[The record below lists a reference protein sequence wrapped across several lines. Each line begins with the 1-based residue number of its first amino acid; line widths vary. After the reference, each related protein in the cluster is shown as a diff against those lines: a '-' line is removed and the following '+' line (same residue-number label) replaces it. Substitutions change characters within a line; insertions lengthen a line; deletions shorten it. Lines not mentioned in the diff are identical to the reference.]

1 VVLFA
6 AGLSIGISNSP
17 HQFQSSDLGIGDA
30 GNGYHGMFALLLMV
44 RPPSADNMGCQ
55 ISLRDRKG
63 IVVIQLTRL
72 NGNPIALNSD
82 LIKFVENA
90 PDTVITLIN
99 GEKIIVRETSD
110 DVIHRILG
118 FRRAVMAGLPSWSG
132 TEVNSATLHP
142 QENHPNRPPEAFRR
156 G

>member
-1 VVLFA
+1 
-6 AGLSIGISNSP
+6 
-17 HQFQSSDLGIGDA
+17 
-30 GNGYHGMFALLLMV
+30 MV
-44 RPPSADNMGCQ
+44 RPPSADKRAADF
-55 ISLRDRKG
+55 SPDPKG

-99 GEKIIVRETSD
+99 GEKIIVRESSD
-110 DVIHRILG
+110 DVIHKILD
-118 FRRAVMAGLPSWSG
+118 FRRAVMAGLPSWG
-132 TEVNSATLHP
+132 GGADVSAAALHP
-142 QENHPNRPPEAFRR
+142 QENHPNRTPEAFRR

>member
-1 VVLFA
+1 MPIKEHRKLY
-6 AGLSIGISNSP
+6 P
-17 HQFQSSDLGIGDA
+17 
-30 GNGYHGMFALLLMV
+30 
-44 RPPSADNMGCQ
+44 R
-55 ISLRDRKG
+55 RKG
-63 IVVIQLTRL
+63 IVLIQLTRL

-110 DVIHRILG
+110 DVIHRIVD
-118 FRRAVMAGLPSWSG
+118 FRRSVMAGLPSWSG
-132 TEVNSATLHP
+132 SDVSSAVVSPHDSHP
-142 QENHPNRPPEAFRR
+142 TRASGGFRR

>member
-1 VVLFA
+1 
-6 AGLSIGISNSP
+6 
-17 HQFQSSDLGIGDA
+17 
-30 GNGYHGMFALLLMV
+30 MV
-44 RPPSADNMGCQ
+44 RPPSADKWAADF
-55 ISLRDRKG
+55 SPHPKG

-82 LIKFVENA
+82 LVKFVENA

-110 DVIHRILG
+110 DVIHRILD
-118 FRRAVMAGLPSWSG
+118 FRRAVMAGLPSWG
-132 TEVNSATLHP
+132 GAADLNSATLHP
-142 QENHPNRPPEAFRR
+142 QENHPNRTPEAFRR

>member
-1 VVLFA
+1 MLLRACVSAFPLSSINFPLVTLVSMTPVTVTCPLSFLLMI
-6 AGLSIGISNSP
+6 GLSN
-17 HQFQSSDLGIGDA
+17 
-30 GNGYHGMFALLLMV
+30 
-44 RPPSADNMGCQ
+44 ADKGAPE
-55 ISLRDRKG
+55 LYPRRKG
-63 IVVIQLTRL
+63 IVLIQLTRL

-110 DVIHRILG
+110 DVIHRIVD
-118 FRRAVMAGLPSWSG
+118 FRRSVMAGLPSWSG
-132 TEVNSATLHP
+132 SDVNSAILRPQDPHP
-142 QENHPNRPPEAFRR
+142 ARSPEGFRR

>member
-1 VVLFA
+1 
-6 AGLSIGISNSP
+6 
-17 HQFQSSDLGIGDA
+17 
-30 GNGYHGMFALLLMV
+30 MV
-44 RPPSADNMGCQ
+44 RPPSADKWAADF
-55 ISLRDRKG
+55 SPDPKG
-63 IVVIQLTRL
+63 IFVIQLTRL

-110 DVIHRILG
+110 DVIHRILD
-118 FRRAVMAGLPSWSG
+118 FRRAVMAGLPSWGSSD
-132 TEVNSATLHP
+132 VNSATLTR
-142 QENHPNRPPEAFRR
+142 QENHPNRTPEAFRR

>member
-1 VVLFA
+1 
-6 AGLSIGISNSP
+6 
-17 HQFQSSDLGIGDA
+17 
-30 GNGYHGMFALLLMV
+30 M
-44 RPPSADNMGCQ
+44 
-55 ISLRDRKG
+55 
-63 IVVIQLTRL
+63 IQLTRL

-110 DVIHRILG
+110 DVIHRILD
-118 FRRAVMAGLPSWSG
+118 FRRSVMAGLPSWGGSD
-132 TEVNSATLHP
+132 VNSAALHP
-142 QENHPNRPPEAFRR
+142 QETHPNRTLGGLPPWIRARLVESFLLWPEFSQ